1 QLFSQEMSLVYA
13 IFFALFLSNVFMF
26 TFQIL
31 GVRLFPK
38 VLAVPMAILI
48 PIILVLSLIGSYAIQ
63 GQAILSAIFNMGVA
77 LSLGILGYFLKKGG
91 YPIAPIVLGL
101 ILGGMFEENFR
112 RAVKLAGGNYFVF
125 FTKPIAILFITLAI
139 FSVALPL
146 LKKRK

>member
-1 QLFSQEMSLVYA
+1 
-13 IFFALFLSNVFMF
+13 
-26 TFQIL
+26 
-31 GVRLFPK
+31 
-38 VLAVPMAILI
+38 MAILI

-63 GQAILSAIFNMGVA
+63 GQAILSAIFDMGVA
-77 LSLGILGYFLKKGG
+77 LALGILGYFLKKGG

-125 FTKPIAILFITLAI
+125 FTKPIAILFIALAI